1 MHGKISAIHHE
12 GKGVFRGLN
21 DPFDATRYHSL
32 VIERESLPDCLEL
45 TAWTENED
53 GFIRGNYSVR
63 HRELAGGSSVSSGI
77 YSKPA
82 WPPDAEKFPGKRRR
96 LILETSSMSQATI
109 LKKILDRKVEEVA
122 ERQTKLSLADLE
134 YMISEVDTSRGFADA
149 LVQRITQKRPAVIA
163 EIKKASPS
171 KGLIREDFEPAAIAQ
186 SYADNGAACLSI
198 LTDKDFFQGDEEY
211 LKLAR
216 AACKLPVIRKDF
228 MIDPGKLP
236 SHERLALTAFY
247 LLVAALS
254 EQQLR
259 ELAECARQ
267 YSIDFQEVHSRE
279 ELELALSLMLALWE
293 LTNRDLHNFSRLAFR
308 SLMIFFPHTGR
319 CCRDH

>member
-1 MHGKISAIHHE
+1 
-12 GKGVFRGLN
+12 
-21 DPFDATRYHSL
+21 
-32 VIERESLPDCLEL
+32 
-45 TAWTENED
+45 
-53 GFIRGNYSVR
+53 
-63 HRELAGGSSVSSGI
+63 
-77 YSKPA
+77 
-82 WPPDAEKFPGKRRR
+82 
-96 LILETSSMSQATI
+96 MSQATI
-109 LKKILDRKVEEVA
+109 LKKILDRKAEEVA

-134 YMISEVDTSRGFADA
+134 YMISEVDASRGFADA

-228 MIDPGKLP
+228 MIDPWQIAESRAIG
-236 SHERLALTAFY
+236 ADCI
-247 LLVAALS
+247 LLIVAALS

-267 YSIDFQEVHSRE
+267 YSMDFLVEVHSRE
-279 ELELALSLMLALWE
+279 ELELALSLDASIVGIN
-293 LTNRDLHNFSRLAFR
+293 NRDLHTFKT
-308 SLMIFFPHTGR
+308 SLSVTYDLLPHIPGDVAVITESGIHIHEDVEEMIAHGVYGFLVGESFMRAKEPGKKLKELFFNG
-319 CCRDH
+319 